1 MKKFLIVL
9 MVLTLALT
17 VVACGNNAENANK
30 VVENQNTNS
39 GVENQNAEVNEAPV
53 NDEQGE
59 EAEEASY
66 YPITFVDGMDRS
78 VTLESEPMTVV
89 SLAPSMTE
97 MIFAFNLQDRLIG
110 RTDYCDYP
118 EAALEIDSIGS
129 LREPNIEAIIG
140 MNPDLVLM
148 STHASEEVLA
158 FFEEADINV
167 AILIAQE
174 SFEGVYDIMNQV
186 GMIFNLEG
194 DALAMTD
201 AMKSEVEILTE
212 AVKDVTPQSVYYV
225 VGYGESDWT
234 ATGDTFI
241 HQMLEMAGGKN
252 IAADATG
259 WSYNLESIIEKDPY
273 YIICSELFETK
284 ENISSLEG
292 YKDLTA
298 VKEDRLLTIDPDL
311 LSIQGPRLAEG
322 LRALI
327 ELMHPDA
334 LDNMK

>member
-1 MKKFLIVL
+1 MKKFLMVL

-17 VVACGNNAENANK
+17 VVACGNNAENANN

-39 GVENQNAEVNEAPV
+39 GVENQNTEANETPV

-66 YPITFVDGMDRS
+66 YPITFVDGMGRS
-78 VTLESEPMTVV
+78 VTLESEPMTIV

-110 RTDYCDYP
+110 RTDFCDYP
-118 EAALEIDSIGS
+118 EAALEIESVGS
-129 LREPNIEAIIG
+129 LYEPNIEAIIG

-158 FFEEADINV
+158 FFEEANIDV

-174 SFEGVYDIMNQV
+174 SFEGVYDIMSQV
-186 GMIFNLEG
+186 GMVFNLE
-194 DALAMTD
+194 DKALTMID
-201 AMKSEVEILTE
+201 AMKDEVEYLTA
-212 AVKDVTPQSVYYV
+212 AVENVTPQTVYFV
-225 VGYGESDWT
+225 VDYGEADYT

-241 HQMLEMAGGKN
+241 HQMLEMAGGIN

-259 WSYNLESIIEKDPY
+259 WSYNLETLIEKDPY

-284 ENISSLEG
+284 EKFSSLEG

-311 LSIQGPRLAEG
+311 LSIQGPRLAES
-322 LRALI
+322 LRVLI

-334 LDNMK
+334 LDNLK

>member
-9 MVLTLALT
+9 MVLALAIT
-17 VVACGNNAENANK
+17 VVACGNNAENANN
-30 VVENQNTNS
+30 VVENQNT
-39 GVENQNAEVNEAPV
+39 EANETPA
-53 NDEQGE
+53 NDGQSQESQTP
-59 EAEEASY
+59 EEASY
-66 YPITFVDGMDRS
+66 YPITFVDGMGRT

-110 RTDYCDYP
+110 RTDFCDYP
-118 EAALEIDSIGS
+118 EAALEIESVGS
-129 LREPNIEAIIG
+129 LYEPNIEAIIG

-158 FFEEADINV
+158 FFEEANIDV

-186 GMIFNLEG
+186 GIVFNLEG
-194 DALAMTD
+194 KALTMID
-201 AMKSEVEILTE
+201 AMKDEVEYLTA
-212 AVKDVTPQSVYYV
+212 AVENVTPQTVYFV
-225 VGYGESDWT
+225 VDYGEADYT

-241 HQMLEMAGGKN
+241 HQMLEMAGGIN

-259 WSYNLESIIEKDPY
+259 WSYNLESIIEQDPY
-273 YIICSELFETK
+273 YIICSELFNTK
-284 ENISSLEG
+284 EDFSSQEG

-298 VKEDRLLTIDPDL
+298 VKEDRVLTIDPDL
-311 LSIQGPRLAEG
+311 LSIQGPRLAES
-322 LRALI
+322 LRVLI
-327 ELMHPDA
+327 DLMHPDA

>member
-1 MKKFLIVL
+1 MKKLLQVLLI
-9 MVLTLALT
+9 LTLALT
-17 VVACGNNAENANK
+17 MVACGNNRDNPNNSTENKNVDTNNS
-30 VVENQNTNS
+30 VVNNDLNS
-39 GVENQNAEVNEAPV
+39 N
-53 NDEQGE
+53 NDQASEIPE
-59 EAEEASY
+59 EPSY
-66 YPITFVDGMDRS
+66 YPITFVDGMERT
-78 VTLESEPMTVV
+78 VTIESEPMTIV

-97 MIFAFNLQDRLIG
+97 MIFAFDLQDRLIG

-118 EAALEIDSIGS
+118 LEALEIESVGS

-158 FFEEADINV
+158 FFEEADIKV
-167 AILIAQE
+167 AILTAQDN
-174 SFEGVYDIMNQV
+174 FEGVYDIMTQV
-186 GMIFNLEG
+186 GMVFNLENEG
-194 DALAMTD
+194 VTMIDN
-201 AMKSEVEILTE
+201 MKNEVAQLTA
-212 AVKDVTPQSVYYV
+212 AVEDVTPQSVYYV

-252 IAADATG
+252 IAAEATG
-259 WSYNLESIIEKDPY
+259 WSYNLETIIEKDPY

-284 ENISSLEG
+284 EDISSLDG

-298 VKEDRLLTIDPDL
+298 VKEGRLLTIDPDL

-334 LDNMK
+334 LDNLK